1 MKRITIISVVFIF
14 IMLMSCEDNSLLPLP
29 AQKYSSSFKGKVILE
44 NQTEY
49 SNALVYVDSLN
60 RGVSTDSSGNYTFQ
74 FNDQD
79 SEYSGE
85 FKVRYFVNDYDMDSA
100 KIELVKGKVRLNTLD
115 IDSDGKIKTKELK
128 QILRVE
134 GWTDKQE
141 YRTGEDI
148 TFTAR
153 FTNVTNRMVQIH
165 IPSAFNDLG
174 FVGLYNDKYP
184 PFVLSPCDPNMIDLD
199 IDLYRGYY
207 EGKVKY
213 TIRDRDYCG
222 NNRPLLEDEYIVTT
236 GFLIDGRLQSQFQS
250 EFSKYVLEEWWKICR
265 GNSPRY
271 DTKPNKYN
279 FPHIKII
286 K

>member
-1 MKRITIISVVFIF
+1 
-14 IMLMSCEDNSLLPLP
+14 MLMSCEDNSLLPLP
-29 AQKYSSSFKGKVILE
+29 TQKFSSSFSGKVILE

-49 SNALVYVDSLN
+49 SNALVYIDNLN
-60 RGVSTDSSGNYTFQ
+60 RGVSTDSSGNYTFI
-74 FNDQD
+74 FNEKD
-79 SEYSGE
+79 SVYNGE
-85 FKVRYFVNDYDMDSA
+85 FKVRYFLNDYDMDSA
-100 KIELVKGKVRLNTLD
+100 RIMLVNGKVKLDTLD
-115 IDSDGKIKTKELK
+115 VGSDGKIKTKELK

-141 YRTGEDI
+141 YRTGEEI

-165 IPSAFNDLG
+165 ISSAYNSLG
-174 FVGLYNDKYP
+174 PVGIYNDKYP
-184 PFVLSPCDPNMIDLD
+184 PFVLSPCDPVTANRD

-213 TIRDRDYCG
+213 TIRDRYYCDI
-222 NNRPLLEDEYIVTT
+222 NKPLPLDEYIVTT
-236 GFLIDGRLQSQFQS
+236 GFFIDGRLKSQFQS

-265 GNSPRY
+265 GNSPKY
-271 DTKPNKYN
+271 DRKPNKYK
-279 FPHIKII
+279 FPHIRII